1 MTGFLDLL
9 YCTIFVCGFMHALCA
24 LHTQTSN
31 DMRTIARTLLI
42 HTHAMLLA
50 SFFLLNSHGTLSRG
64 RMRSCGRQ
72 LRPNFDPGMLM
83 SVLKHSWV
91 SRKGLAN
98 PRPCDCKAA
107 LNCWAWPSVATGAA
121 GVCSWDRDG
130 RVRRLDQGPLRR
142 PCDTWLPYSMQYV
155 GMVE

>member
-24 LHTQTSN
+24 LHTQTGN
-31 DMRTIARTLLI
+31 DMRTNAQTLLI

-64 RMRSCGRQ
+64 RMHSCGRQ
-72 LRPNFDPGMLM
+72 LRPNFDPGRLM
-83 SVLKHSWV
+83 SALKHSWV
-91 SRKGLAN
+91 SRKGQAN

-107 LNCWAWPSVATGAA
+107 LNCWAWPSAATGARGCA
-121 GVCSWDRDG
+121 LGTAMVGSGASTKDHCGGHAIRD
-130 RVRRLDQGPLRR
+130 PF
-142 PCDTWLPYSMQYV
+142 SMQYV
-155 GMVE
+155 GIVE